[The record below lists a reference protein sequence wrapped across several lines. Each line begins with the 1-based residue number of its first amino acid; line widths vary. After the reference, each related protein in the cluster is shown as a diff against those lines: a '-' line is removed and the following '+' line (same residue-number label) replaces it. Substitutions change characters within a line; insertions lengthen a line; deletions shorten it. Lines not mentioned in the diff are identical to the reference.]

1 MNSDELKAASEPMTP
16 QTCVSCGRSTAVG
29 TPFFA
34 SRRVIPPAAD
44 DTAAESS
51 YLCEECVD
59 QIHVAA
65 RESRLTDEQLREKIA
80 SGEIPGM
87 TYRGLGNFSGFV
99 VGGDGGLHG

>member
-1 MNSDELKAASEPMTP
+1 MDRDEPKAASVPMTP
-16 QTCVSCGRSTAVG
+16 QPCVSCGRSTAVG

-34 SRRVIPPAAD
+34 SRRVIPPVAD

-51 YLCEECVD
+51 YLCEECAD

-65 RESRLTDEQLREKIA
+65 RESRLTDEQLREKIE

-87 TYRGLGNFSGFV
+87 TYTGAGPFAGLMGGGSGV
-99 VGGDGGLHG
+99 L